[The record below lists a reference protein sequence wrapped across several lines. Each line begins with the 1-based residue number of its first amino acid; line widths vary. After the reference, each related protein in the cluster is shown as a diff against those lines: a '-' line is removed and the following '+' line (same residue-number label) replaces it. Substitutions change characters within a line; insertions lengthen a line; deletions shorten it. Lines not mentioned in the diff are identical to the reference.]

1 MESTP
6 SPLVRRLPLH
16 PRKAQELFAALL
28 QIDGGDGSDTVSQS
42 LAERTRALQRRHA
55 IAVSDAKRGH
65 WFGRPEASEALV
77 FVKLS
82 ADGAAILVSDASGY
96 EDDESEEQNGPAHA
110 PDGAIAVAVAIAVAS
125 VLRVRLLD
133 DTDRFA
139 IEWSAAVTK
148 EPAAQ
153 DDDDKLVATQTM
165 VLEAESHEALG
176 SWLVA
181 LTCAV
186 MATREATQPPRSQWE
201 RLLLQAIRLRVVEL
215 SDCLGIRA
223 AVARVTQAYD
233 RMRQRELEYDLPA
246 FAALFLLQ
254 A

>member
-65 WFGRPEASEALV
+65 WFGRPEASEGLV

-96 EDDESEEQNGPAHA
+96 EDDESEEQDGQAHA
-110 PDGAIAVAVAIAVAS
+110 PDGAIAVAIAVAS

-153 DDDDKLVATQTM
+153 DDDDDKLIATQTM
-165 VLEAESHEALG
+165 VLEAESHEVLG

-223 AVARVTQAYD
+223 AVARMAQAYD